1 VAESV
6 EDEVVSSRGSRGPA
20 QRAVV
25 DETVNTSGE
34 VTVRANGVEEETIGE
49 GGRVGRQLSDSTKKL
64 LAKLEAGK
72 NADDPDDEV
81 SETGEEIDP
90 DDVGLVE
97 GTAAPAKAPVQAA
110 AEGEETTEEEVEEKP
125 PVVDEWQEKAMRLDR
140 VNRELLAQVETLG
153 KAPKASSDPRI
164 EALLAADQA
173 YVDEGPVAAVRKFI
187 SVVLA
192 AAHDSKDVES
202 ELAGLYTDLTARE
215 LGVPLDTSHL
225 AMREAARARLALARD
240 KRERK
245 VQSEAASQKPGTAG
259 SDQVDE
265 AAITYIDNQLTTKRE
280 GGKSFADEHPMLMAM
295 AEHLDGAKPGKLLAK
310 VIKQEIQVG
319 NLDRNLPDDVLIRKA
334 AQRIEEHYQGLWKK
348 FPTSQPKTDI
358 TKSGDQKTAPAKA
371 ASNEQRQQTQAR
383 TINNASASVAPA
395 TSPKTKKAEPKVEE
409 RPKFK
414 SDKERR
420 EYALRHL
427 PE

>member
-1 VAESV
+1 MAESV
-6 EDEVVSSRGSRGPA
+6 EDEVVSSRGSSRAPA

-25 DETVNTSGE
+25 DETVTTSGE
-34 VTVRANGVEEETIGE
+34 VTVRSGAEEETVSE
-49 GGRVGRQLSDSTKKL
+49 GGGTGRALSDSTKKL

-81 SETGEEIDP
+81 SETGDETDP

-97 GTAAPAKAPVQAA
+97 GAAAPAKAPVQAA
-110 AEGEETTEEEVEEKP
+110 TGEETTEEEPEEKA
-125 PVVDEWQEKAMRLDR
+125 PVVDEWQEKATRLDR
-140 VNRELLAQVETLG
+140 VNRELLAQIEAFN
-153 KAPKASSDPRI
+153 KAPKAVNDPRV

-192 AAHDSKDVES
+192 AAHDSKDVEA
-202 ELAGLYTDLTARE
+202 ELAGLYTDLTARD
-215 LGVPLDTSHL
+215 LGVPLETSHL

-245 VQSEAASQKPGTAG
+245 AQSEAASQKPSAAG

-395 TSPKTKKAEPKVEE
+395 TSPKTKKIEPQVEE

-420 EYALRHL
+420 EWALRHL
-427 PE
+427 T

>member
-1 VAESV
+1 MAESV

-25 DETVNTSGE
+25 DETVTTSGE
-34 VTVRANGVEEETIGE
+34 VTVRSGAEEETVGE

-81 SETGEEIDP
+81 SETAEEADP

-97 GTAAPAKAPVQAA
+97 GTAAPAKAA
-110 AEGEETTEEEVEEKP
+110 AEGEETTEDEPEEKKP
-125 PVVDEWQEKAMRLDR
+125 AVDEWQEKALRLER
-140 VNRELLAQVETLG
+140 VNRELLAQNETLS
-153 KAPKASSDPRI
+153 KAPKASNDPRV

-192 AAHDSKDVES
+192 AAHDSKDVEA
-202 ELAGLYTDLTARE
+202 ELAGLYTDLTARD
-215 LGVPLDTSHL
+215 LGVPLETSHL

-245 VQSEAASQKPGTAG
+245 AQSEAASQKPSAAG

-348 FPTSQPKTDI
+348 FPASQPKTDI

-395 TSPKTKKAEPKVEE
+395 TSPKTKKIEPQVEE

-420 EYALRHL
+420 EWALRHL
-427 PE
+427 T

>member
-1 VAESV
+1 MAESV
-6 EDEVVSSRGSRGPA
+6 EDEVVSSRGSSRAPA

-25 DETVNTSGE
+25 DETVTTSGE
-34 VTVRANGVEEETIGE
+34 VTVRSGAEEETVGE

-81 SETGEEIDP
+81 SETGDETDP

-97 GTAAPAKAPVQAA
+97 GAAAPAKAPVQAA
-110 AEGEETTEEEVEEKP
+110 TGEETTEEEPEEKAP
-125 PVVDEWQEKAMRLDR
+125 DVDEWQEKATRLER
-140 VNRELLAQVETLG
+140 VNRELLAQNETLS
-153 KAPKASSDPRI
+153 KVPKAIDDPRI

-187 SVVLA
+187 SVVLS
-192 AAHDSKDVES
+192 AAHDSKDVEA
-202 ELAGLYTDLTARE
+202 ELAGLYTDLTARD
-215 LGVPLDTSHL
+215 LGVPLETSHL

-245 VQSEAASQKPGTAG
+245 AQSEAASQKPANTG

-295 AEHLDGAKPGKLLAK
+295 AEHLDGVKPGKLLAK

-348 FPTSQPKTDI
+348 FPASQPKTDI

-395 TSPKTKKAEPKVEE
+395 TSPKTKKIEPQVEE

-420 EYALRHL
+420 EWALRHL
-427 PE
+427 T